1 MDFSW
6 TKEQLDYKQKVIEFA
21 KANLDEQIAERDQN
35 CVFSREAWEKCAAF
49 GLLGLS
55 VPKADGG
62 LFEEVEF
69 LTATLAME
77 SLGYACRD
85 NGLPFGLN
93 AQMWTVQY
101 PIVQFG
107 SEAQKQ
113 KFLPHLIGGKW
124 IGCHALTE
132 SEAGSDVYNMQTR
145 AKKVEGGYILN
156 GSKQYVTFA
165 PIADVVLVFAN
176 VNPEIGTFGIT
187 GFLVEKGMKG
197 FTNGENKVKMGLRT
211 VPFGDLIFEDCFVP
225 EENRLSTEGSGWG
238 ITMHSLEY
246 DRCNILAGQL
256 GAMQYQLEQTIA
268 YVKKRK
274 QFGKP
279 VAQFQAVSNRIAN
292 MKLRLETSR
301 LLLYKLAWLN
311 QNGKPATLESA
322 MLKLLLSES
331 FVESSMDAIR
341 NHGGHGYITENEI
354 ERNMRDAIGSVIYAG
369 TSDIQRNIISDYI
382 LDL

>member
-1 MDFSW
+1 MDFAW
-6 TKEQLDYKQKVIEFA
+6 TKEQLEYKDKVIEFA
-21 KANLDEQIAERDQN
+21 KSNLDYPVLENDRD
-35 CVFSREAWEKCAAF
+35 CVFSREAWEKCAEF

-55 VPKADGG
+55 VPRKYGG
-62 LFEEVEF
+62 QFDEVQF

-107 SEAQKQ
+107 TEQQKE
-113 KFLPHLIGGKW
+113 KFLPNMIGGKW

-132 SEAGSDVYNMQTR
+132 PEAGSDVYNMQTR
-145 AKKVEGGYILN
+145 AEKVEGGYILN
-156 GSKQYVTFA
+156 GRKQYITFA
-165 PIADVVLVFAN
+165 PIADVILVFAN
-176 VNPEIGTFGIT
+176 VKPELGNFGIT

-197 FTNGENKVKMGLRT
+197 FTNGQNKPKMGLRT

-238 ITMHSLEY
+238 ITIHSLEY

-256 GAMQYQLEQTIA
+256 GAMQYQLEQTVK
-268 YVKKRK
+268 YVKQRK

-279 VAQFQAVSNRIAN
+279 VVEFQAVSHRLAE
-292 MKLRLETSR
+292 MRLRLETSR
-301 LLLYKLAWLN
+301 LLLYKVAWLN
-311 QNGKPATLESA
+311 QMGKSATLESA
-322 MLKLLLSES
+322 MLKLHLSES
-331 FVESSMDAIR
+331 FVNSSMEAIR
-341 NHGGHGYITENEI
+341 NYGGHGYISENEV
-354 ERNMRDAIGSVIYAG
+354 ERNMRDAVGSVIYAG
-369 TSDIQRNIISDYI
+369 TSDIQRNIISD
-382 LDL
+382 LVMDE

>member
-6 TKEQLDYKQKVIEFA
+6 TKEQLEYKEKVIEFA
-21 KANLDEQIAERDQN
+21 KSNLDYAVGDNDKN
-35 CVFSREAWEKCAAF
+35 CVFARDAWEKCADF

-55 VPKADGG
+55 VPKDEGG
-62 LFEEVEF
+62 VFEEVQF
-69 LTATLAME
+69 LTATLAIE
-77 SLGYACRD
+77 ALGYACRD

-101 PIVQFG
+101 PLVLFG
-107 SEAQKQ
+107 TTMQKQ
-113 KFLPHLIGGKW
+113 KFLPNMISGKW

-132 SEAGSDVYNMQTR
+132 PEAGSDVYNMQTT
-145 AKKVEGGYILN
+145 AKKVEGGYLLN
-156 GSKQYVTFA
+156 GRKQYVTFA

-176 VNPEIGTFGIT
+176 VNPDIGNFGIT

-197 FTNGENKVKMGLRT
+197 FTNGSNKVKMGLRT

-225 EENRLSTEGSGWG
+225 EENRLSSEGSGWG
-238 ITMHSLEY
+238 ITMHSLEF

-256 GAMQYQLEQTIA
+256 GAMDYQLEQTIA

-274 QFGKP
+274 QFGKS
-279 VAQFQAVSNRIAN
+279 VSQFQAVSNRLAN

-301 LLLYKLAWLN
+301 LLLYKVAWLN
-311 QNGKPATLESA
+311 QQGKPATLESA
-322 MLKLLLSES
+322 MLKLQLSES
-331 FVESSMDAIR
+331 FVSSSLEAIR
-341 NHGGHGYITENEI
+341 NYGGYGYITENEI

-369 TSDIQRNIISDYI
+369 TSDIQRNIISDFI
-382 LDL
+382 LDA